1 MENNNDHSHHHHHHH
16 SQSLPSTVTTA
27 FVVGIILNSLFVITE
42 ALAGFFT
49 HSLSLLADAGHNL
62 SDVASLALA
71 LFANKLA
78 LKKANEKYSFGYR
91 QSTIL
96 VALVNAGILFFALG
110 AVAYEAIIRISQPHP
125 IEGGMV
131 AIIAGVGIIINAA
144 TAMLF
149 FNDKEKDLNV
159 KSAYLHMAS
168 DALISLGVVIAGI
181 VMIYTEWFW
190 LDSVMSLLLVV
201 VIIFGTWGL
210 LKESLRLTLNGVP
223 KEIDINEVRKYFCNL
238 NGVTDVHDLHI
249 WAISTTEIALTVHL
263 VIPTNSSE
271 GVPSEQNDFSYE
283 NIKEELFHK
292 YNIAHSTIQIENNSG
307 QFNCEQKC

>member
-1 MENNNDHSHHHHHHH
+1 MENNNDHHHRHSH
-16 SQSLPSTVTTA
+16 SLPSTVTKA
-27 FVVGIILNSLFVITE
+27 FVVGIILNSVFVITE
-42 ALAGFFT
+42 ATAGFFT

-91 QSTIL
+91 QSTVL
-96 VALVNAGILFFALG
+96 VALVNAGILFFSLG

-125 IEGGMV
+125 IEGGIV
-131 AIIAGVGIIINAA
+131 AIIAGIGIIINSS

-149 FNDKEKDLNV
+149 FKNKEKDLNV
-159 KSAYLHMAS
+159 KSAYWHMTS
-168 DALISLGVVIAGI
+168 DALISLGVVLSGI
-181 VMIYTEWFW
+181 VIIYTKWFW
-190 LDSVMSLLLVV
+190 LDSVVSLLLVA
-201 VIIFGTWGL
+201 VIIIGTWGL

-263 VIPTNSSE
+263 VIPTNFSE
-271 GVPSEQNDFSYE
+271 EVPSEQNDLTYE

-292 YNIAHSTIQIENNSG
+292 YNIAHSTIQIEKNSG
-307 QFNCEQKC
+307 EFHCEQKC